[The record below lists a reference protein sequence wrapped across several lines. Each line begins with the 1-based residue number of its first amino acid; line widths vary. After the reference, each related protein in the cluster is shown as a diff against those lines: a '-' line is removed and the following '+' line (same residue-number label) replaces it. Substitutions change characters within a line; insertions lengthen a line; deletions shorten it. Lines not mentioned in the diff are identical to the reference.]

1 MGKVNF
7 TKEHMARLKA
17 LATEMLFKNDHIGT
31 NLGQLLNV
39 VDVLHC
45 TTINSLTK
53 IRLDLAKKIEQLE
66 NADEWVTTDRE
77 QLILSEMK
85 DRKEFVNLVI
95 GYKRYMDEIATIS
108 AKKEKLQKEIDRL
121 KDEQKTPADRLK
133 EAEEALAALNSG
145 EDF

>member
-95 GYKRYMDEIATIS
+95 GYKRYMDELATIS

>member
-1 MGKVNF
+1 
-7 TKEHMARLKA
+7 MARLKA

-95 GYKRYMDEIATIS
+95 GYKRYMDELATIS